1 MIRAIALGCTLGGVA
16 ALTCAFSWPPDYADQ
31 SRADVATCVQYAR
44 HSSPRFEAVVREV
57 DLSTGHVS
65 IDHSINDARGEVA
78 FSKCLLA
85 VRQWRLIER
94 NLPRGP
100 EPEPADRATMAGTP
114 PASVIR

>member
-1 MIRAIALGCTLGGVA
+1 MIRAIALGCTLSSTVL
-16 ALTCAFSWPPDYADQ
+16 LTCGFAWPPDYADQ
-31 SRADVATCVQYAR
+31 SRADVATCVEYAR
-44 HSSPRFEAVVREV
+44 HSSPHFEAAVREV
-57 DLSTGHVS
+57 DLATGRVD
-65 IDHSINDARGEVA
+65 IERTANDARGEVA

-100 EPEPADRATMAGTP
+100 EPEPIDRATMAGAP